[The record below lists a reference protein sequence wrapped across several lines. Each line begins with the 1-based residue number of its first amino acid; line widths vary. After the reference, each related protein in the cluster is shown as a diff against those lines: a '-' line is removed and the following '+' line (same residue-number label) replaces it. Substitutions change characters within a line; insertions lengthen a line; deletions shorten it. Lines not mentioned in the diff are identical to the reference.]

1 MLPETNDST
10 HEAMSATAM
19 SILTFRVA
27 EQTYALPVS
36 RVAQIIEMVAIT
48 FLPQAPAAVQGVI
61 NYRGVLAPVVDVRAR
76 FGLPPRAYDL
86 NTPIIL
92 VDFQDTLIG
101 IVVDQVDAVLEVEE
115 AATAVNERVIPAAL
129 RGEADN
135 GRHAVIGRLAKV
147 DRGVIPVLQI
157 DNLLT
162 QREAAQLQQAMPET
176 VGAAS

>member
-1 MLPETNDST
+1 MLPESNDAT
-10 HEAMSATAM
+10 HETVSANAM

-61 NYRGVLAPVVDVRAR
+61 NYRGALAPVVDVRAR
-76 FGLPPRAYDL
+76 FGLPPRLYDL

-101 IVVDQVDAVLEVEE
+101 IVVDQVDAVLEVAE
-115 AATAVNERVIPAAL
+115 AATAVNEQVIPAAL
-129 RGEADN
+129 REDGGD
-135 GRHAVIGRLAKV
+135 GRHAIIGRLAKV

-162 QREAAQLQQAMPET
+162 QGEAAQLQQAMPEP